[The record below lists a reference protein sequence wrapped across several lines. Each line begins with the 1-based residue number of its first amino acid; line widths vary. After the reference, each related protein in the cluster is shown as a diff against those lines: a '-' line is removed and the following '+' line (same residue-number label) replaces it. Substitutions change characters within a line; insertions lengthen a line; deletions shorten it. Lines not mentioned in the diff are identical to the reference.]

1 VLVDAPCSSDRHL
14 AHALQQLAQ
23 WSQTHVSQAAA
34 LQVCAIDVVTAAAAA
49 AAAADDNDDVYVA
62 SERALCRLASSA
74 SVLQAKLLASA
85 IRCAATGARVV

>member
-1 VLVDAPCSSDRHL
+1 
-14 AHALQQLAQ
+14 
-23 WSQTHVSQAAA
+23 
-34 LQVCAIDVVTAAAAA
+34 
-49 AAAADDNDDVYVA
+49 VYVA

>member
-1 VLVDAPCSSDRHL
+1 MLVDAPCSSDRHL

-34 LQVCAIDVVTAAAAA
+34 LQVCAIDVVTAAA